1 MTLLIADDELLIRSG
16 LLSLDWKSIGITEVY
31 SVSNGTEARELLL
44 STDVDIV
51 IFDIRMPGMTGL
63 ELAAMIK
70 EHSMDTAVV
79 LLTGFSEFEYARQA
93 LQSNVYEYLL
103 KPFSPRDILSTVA
116 DVKERLEQKR
126 YQVKVIRKYEDTKGA
141 YDTVSQVKNHFS
153 KVSRIVSDVLMDMA
167 KEFDQPLSL
176 SGFSER
182 YHFSSNYISK
192 KIKQETG
199 YSFFSFIGSFR
210 LLFIQIFQDHMKP
223 DFLWAVLLFFKIRRA
238 ASESPLKHLG
248 KIPLVI
254 KSCHCTCLIHTLPLR
269 QKLRAV
275 HDSNG
280 H

>member
-199 YSFFSFIGSFR
+199 YSFVDILMAIRIMNSAQLLAEGERVNQACTVAGFNDQRYFSQVFKRAFGCSPTDFKKQEHSPQEIR
-210 LLFIQIFQDHMKP
+210 LH
-223 DFLWAVLLFFKIRRA
+223 
-238 ASESPLKHLG
+238 
-248 KIPLVI
+248 VI
-254 KSCHCTCLIHTLPLR
+254 LEILDKK
-269 QKLRAV
+269 QAE
-275 HDSNG
+275 
-280 H
+280 

>member
-103 KPFSPRDILSTVA
+103 KPIQSEGYPVNSGGC
-116 DVKERLEQKR
+116 ER
-126 YQVKVIRKYEDTKGA
+126 T
-141 YDTVSQVKNHFS
+141 
-153 KVSRIVSDVLMDMA
+153 
-167 KEFDQPLSL
+167 
-176 SGFSER
+176 SGTE
-182 YHFSSNYISK
+182 
-192 KIKQETG
+192 
-199 YSFFSFIGSFR
+199 
-210 LLFIQIFQDHMKP
+210 
-223 DFLWAVLLFFKIRRA
+223 
-238 ASESPLKHLG
+238 
-248 KIPLVI
+248 KIPG
-254 KSCHCTCLIHTLPLR
+254 KGH
-269 QKLRAV
+269 QKI
-275 HDSNG
+275 
-280 H
+280 